1 MKIVHAFRSVIGV
14 LALALGIYLIIV
26 NSLFIGTVAL
36 LFGGFMSVTGFTT
49 PSGRQI
55 SGKINNLV
63 YTSLRERG
71 IERIRKGTFHVSEPD
86 FLSSLEKIKDMF
98 GKQAEMPEL
107 GYDSLFIHCQSE
119 AEADRNLSYIRSAG
133 LNASVIQ
140 NKRDWQ
146 IRIDFPD
153 TTAK

>member
-1 MKIVHAFRSVIGV
+1 
-14 LALALGIYLIIV
+14 
-26 NSLFIGTVAL
+26 
-36 LFGGFMSVTGFTT
+36 
-49 PSGRQI
+49 
-55 SGKINNLV
+55 
-63 YTSLRERG
+63 
-71 IERIRKGTFHVSEPD
+71 
-86 FLSSLEKIKDMF
+86 
-98 GKQAEMPEL
+98 MPEL